1 MFQAKCILSI
11 QSDRDLGGPST
22 RVCRVL
28 SLTAALLTLLWLPAQ
43 GQIRGR
49 SAGAGQENL
58 HSLSGASAV
67 SDLDC
72 DPNSEGDFCVTAECG
87 AGGDPSCH
95 TPEIPDL
102 ATVTSEINISR
113 AILDALQLSDCT
125 ILDVNAAVEIE
136 HTFVGDLEI
145 RLEKVSGPATVLLEQ
160 GDGSLFADGD
170 VLDVLFDDERSLPEG
185 GGYRVARPA
194 SPLSVFDARSMMGIW
209 RLRIEDQLSF
219 DSGQLHDW
227 GLSFAV
233 DCPEITEPT
242 GCVEDATTMCLNE
255 DRFRVTASYR
265 TASGDTGSGR
275 AVELTD
281 DTGYFWFFDRTN
293 VEVVTKVLDA
303 CSFADRFWVFAAG
316 LTNVEVDLA
325 VVDTRTGAFT
335 GYRNAL
341 NEAFKPIQDT
351 DGLPTCP

>member
-1 MFQAKCILSI
+1 MPQPKRTISL
-11 QSDRDLGGPST
+11 QNDRGLEAST
-22 RVCRVL
+22 APVCRVL
-28 SLTAALLTLLWLPAQ
+28 SLVAFFLALLWLPAE

-49 SAGAGQENL
+49 PAGLDQGTL
-58 HSLSGASAV
+58 GSVSGAAAV
-67 SDLDC
+67 SALDC
-72 DPNSEGDFCVTAECG
+72 DPSSQSELCITGACG
-87 AGGDPSCH
+87 EDPSCH

-102 ATVTSEINISR
+102 ATVSSELNISR
-113 AILDALQLSDCT
+113 SLLELLGLSDCT
-125 ILDVNAAVEIE
+125 ILDLNAAVEIG
-136 HTFVGDLEI
+136 HTFMADLEVG
-145 RLEKVSGPATVLLEQ
+145 LEKVSGPEALLLEQ
-160 GDGSLFADGD
+160 GDGFLFAEGD
-170 VLDVLFDDERSLPEG
+170 NLDVLFDDERSLPEAG
-185 GGYRVARPA
+185 AQRVARPA
-194 SPLSVFDARSMMGIW
+194 SPLSVFDGRDIAGIW
-209 RLRIEDQLSF
+209 RLRIEDQIGF
-219 DSGQLHDW
+219 DSGTLVDW

-233 DCPEITEPT
+233 DCQEISQPSA
-242 GCVEDATTMCLNE
+242 CVEDATTLCLNE

-265 TASGDTGSGR
+265 TASGGIGSGR

-281 DTGYFWFFDRTN
+281 DTGYLWFFDRDN